1 MNRIVVSVLALL
13 LVSSFA
19 LAKDRD
25 RPRRD
30 PSSAKPPPPDWK
42 ALIEKGEKD
51 VRALLVPW
59 LEARKAILA
68 PCGKCGAGGRIPDP
82 RSPGRTRPCPD
93 CRASGFV
100 LGPGF
105 NSGAIDAPL
114 FSRRDKTAYW
124 KKIRRDPTAARRIA
138 IAGYDIKDVRV
149 LGDIA
154 YAMVEVSPVP
164 LHHGRNA
171 KPDRVPDVT
180 TWYRVGGRWKV
191 LDPDFPHPITCGWG
205 GLRVPPR
212 LRPKPAQEGAALATL
227 TRAMERLPGRPT
239 DGMHG
244 LTFRVV
250 SRGPGAGHDR
260 VFTATWAGGRFT
272 VERKKSVFDRG
283 ADQAGRRA
291 ADVVKAFLDAV
302 LSRDEAL
309 LPPPADYH
317 LEMQPNSVVMRGF
330 APRAFMET
338 VTVELGNNGLP
349 RLVTRER
356 PAHPTVRIV
365 PRFEEQ
371 KGQVVLVGATRIEGK
386 DQFEFTVRWAKERG
400 LLLPKK
406 AEIRVPGATW
416 SLSLH
421 PSWPKGRTGF

>member
-13 LVSSFA
+13 LVTSA
-19 LAKDRD
+19 VIAKDRD
-25 RPRRD
+25 RPRRN

-51 VRALLVPW
+51 IRALLVPW

-68 PCGKCGAGGRIPDP
+68 PCGKCETGGRIPDP
-82 RSPGRTRPCPD
+82 RRPGRTRPCPD

-164 LHHGRNA
+164 IHHGLNA
-171 KPDRVPDVT
+171 KPERVPDVT
-180 TWYRVGGRWKV
+180 TWYRYNRTWKV
-191 LDPDFPHPITCGWG
+191 LDPDFPPPITCGWW

-227 TRAMERLPGRPT
+227 TRALERLPGRPT

-272 VERKKSVFDRG
+272 VRRNETVFDRG
-283 ADQAGRRA
+283 SDQAGRRA
-291 ADVVKAFLDAV
+291 ADVVKALLDAV

-309 LPPPADYH
+309 LPPAGDYH

-330 APRAFMET
+330 APHVFMET
-338 VTVELGNNGLP
+338 VTVEFGANGLP
-349 RLVTRER
+349 RSFTRER
-356 PAHPTVRIV
+356 PGRPTRRIV

-371 KGQVVLVGATRIEGK
+371 KGEVRLVGATHLLGK
-386 DQFEFTVRWAKERG
+386 GRFEFTVRWAKERG
-400 LLLPKK
+400 LRLPKR
-406 AEIRVPGATW
+406 AEVRVQAGDYALTFT
-416 SLSLH
+416 
-421 PSWPKGRTGF
+421 PSWPRRKTGL